1 MSGHGRHCTADKVA
15 TGQNGFDPA
24 LINCD
29 ALERVENVCV
39 CDSALFLLQLAALFN
54 YLEFYW
60 LGVTKIDIASDPHL
74 SFLLG
79 E

>member
-1 MSGHGRHCTADKVA
+1 MM
-15 TGQNGFDPA
+15 
-24 LINCD
+24 
-29 ALERVENVCV
+29 CV